1 MMNKFMNRAGE
12 KKRRNMIDATHI
24 ILTCD
29 DRMCEKKH
37 REKKIEV
44 VEEGEMEGRATT
56 QKYRPQKIR
65 KLRHFH

>member
-1 MMNKFMNRAGE
+1 
-12 KKRRNMIDATHI
+12 MIDDTHI
-24 ILTCD
+24 ILTCY

-44 VEEGEMEGRATT
+44 EEEGEMEGRATT